1 MSARGQLK
9 SLALHSALLA
19 VLLTSSAAHAQ
30 SNAADFALE
39 KFNATTSTTA
49 SAPTQLSLQQLRG
62 KLVYLDFW
70 ASWCAPCKRSFPWM
84 NQLQQ
89 RYGAQGFQVVAI
101 NVDAKRE
108 DALQFLQTTPA
119 EFTVLFDP
127 SGASAKAYTVK
138 AMPSSYLI
146 DANGKI
152 VRQHLGF
159 NADSAQTLENEIKA
173 LLEKK

>member
-1 MSARGQLK
+1 M
-9 SLALHSALLA
+9 
-19 VLLTSSAAHAQ
+19 
-30 SNAADFALE
+30 
-39 KFNATTSTTA
+39 
-49 SAPTQLSLQQLRG
+49 SAPTRQSMQQLRG

-89 RYGAQGFQVVAI
+89 RYGARGLHVVAV
-101 NVDAKRE
+101 NLDAKRE

-119 EFTVLFDP
+119 NFSVLFDP
-127 SGASAKAYTVK
+127 SGTSAKAYAVK

-159 NADSAQTLENEIKA
+159 NADSAQALENEIKA
-173 LLEKK
+173 LLENK